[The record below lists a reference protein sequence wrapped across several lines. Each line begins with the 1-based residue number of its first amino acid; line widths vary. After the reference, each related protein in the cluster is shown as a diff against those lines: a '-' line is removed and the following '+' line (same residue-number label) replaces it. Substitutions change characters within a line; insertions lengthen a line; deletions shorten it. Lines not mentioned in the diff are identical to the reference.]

1 MFRRL
6 LDAPYVLLTL
16 VPLLWAGNIV
26 LGRYVVGAVPPVAIS
41 WFRWTL
47 AFLILLPIA
56 WRSLRQDWPV
66 IRRHMGVLTLLSL
79 SGITLYNTLF
89 YWGLQF
95 TPALN
100 GLLMQSTAPLL
111 IALWAF
117 VISGEKLRLG
127 QTLGIAISLCG
138 VLVIISRGDLNVL
151 MHIRFEKGDLW
162 LIAAMVLYTF
172 YSALLAKRPKMSRL
186 GFLAFS
192 IGWGAAMLTP
202 AFIWERMVGPPLH
215 FNALTV
221 ASFAYVSIFASV
233 LAFLFFNRGIE
244 LVGPNRAAPFFHLM
258 PVFGSA
264 LAILLLGETPHLYH
278 AAGYALVLTGV
289 AVATFAGRRS
299 ESMMPKSAKR
309 FSDDIKL

>member
-26 LGRYVVGAVPPVAIS
+26 LGRYVVGGVPPIALA

-56 WRSLRQDWPV
+56 WRALRQDWPV
-66 IRRHMGVLTLLSL
+66 IRRHMGVMTLLSL
-79 SGITLYNTLF
+79 AGITLYNTMF

-100 GLLMQSTAPLL
+100 GLLMQSFAPLL
-111 IALWAF
+111 IAAWAF
-117 VISGEKLRLG
+117 VISGERLRLG
-127 QTLGIAISLCG
+127 QAAGITISLLG
-138 VLVIISRGDLNVL
+138 VLVIISRGDLDVL
-151 MHIRFEKGDLW
+151 MYIRFEKGDLW
-162 LIAAMVLYTF
+162 LIAAMILYAF
-172 YSALLAKRPKMSRL
+172 YSALLAKRPKISQI

-202 AFIWERMVGPPLH
+202 AFVWERVAGAPLH

-221 ASFAYVSIFASV
+221 VSIGYVSIFASV
-233 LAFLFFNRGIE
+233 LAYLFFNRGVQ

-264 LAILLLGETPHLYH
+264 LAIVMLGETPHLYH
-278 AAGYALVLTGV
+278 AVGYALVLTGV
-289 AVATFAGRRS
+289 AVATFSGQRRTAVS
-299 ESMMPKSAKR
+299 PVRSS
-309 FSDDIKL
+309 

>member
-16 VPLLWAGNIV
+16 VPLFWAGNIV
-26 LGRYVVGAVPPVAIS
+26 LGRYVAGSVPPVAIA

-56 WRSLRQDWPV
+56 WRALREDWPV
-66 IRRHMGVLTLLSL
+66 IRRNMGVLTLLSL
-79 SGITLYNTLF
+79 SGITLYNTFF

-100 GLLMQSTAPLL
+100 GLLMQSGAPLL

-117 VISGEKLRLG
+117 IISGERLRLG
-127 QTLGIAISLCG
+127 QALGIAVSLCG

-192 IGWGAAMLTP
+192 IGWGAALLTP
-202 AFIWERMVGPPLH
+202 AFIWERFVGAPLH
-215 FNALTV
+215 FNALTLL
-221 ASFAYVSIFASV
+221 SFAYVSIFASV
-233 LAFLFFNRGIE
+233 LAYLFFNRGIE

-278 AAGYALVLTGV
+278 AAGYVLVLSGV
-289 AVATFAGRRS
+289 AIATLAGRKREISPVRS
-299 ESMMPKSAKR
+299 S
-309 FSDDIKL
+309 

>member
-26 LGRYVVGAVPPVAIS
+26 LGRFIAGQVPPVAIA

-47 AFLILLPIA
+47 AFLILLPFA

-66 IRRHMGVLTLLSL
+66 IRRNIGILTLLTL
-79 SGITLYNTLF
+79 PGITLYNTFF

-117 VISGEKLRLG
+117 VLSGSRLSIG
-127 QTLGIAISLCG
+127 QAAGIVLSLCG
-138 VLVIISRGDLNVL
+138 VLVIISRGDPAVL
-151 MHIRFEKGDLW
+151 TGIEFNKGDLW
-162 LIAAMVLYTF
+162 LIAAMILYAF
-172 YSALLAKRPKMSRL
+172 YSALLVRRPSMSRL

-192 IGWGAAMLTP
+192 IGWGAVLLTP
-202 AFIWERMVGPPLH
+202 AFVWERLAGPPLV
-215 FNALTV
+215 FNALTL
-221 ASFAYVSIFASV
+221 ASFAYVSVFASV
-233 LAFLFFNRGIE
+233 LAYLFFNRGIE
-244 LVGPNRAAPFFHLM
+244 LIGPNRAAPFFHLM

-264 LAILLLGETPHLYH
+264 LAILVLGEQPHLYH
-278 AAGYALVLTGV
+278 AVGYALVLTGV
-289 AVATFAGRRS
+289 VIATIFGRRAAAGVS
-299 ESMMPKSAKR
+299 PARSS
-309 FSDDIKL
+309 

>member
-26 LGRYVVGAVPPVAIS
+26 LGRYVVGAVPPIALS

-56 WRSLRQDWPV
+56 WRALRQDWPI

-79 SGITLYNTLF
+79 SGITLYNTLY

-117 VISGEKLRLG
+117 VISGERLRLG
-127 QTLGIAISLCG
+127 QAAGIALSLAG
-138 VLVIISRGDLNVL
+138 VLVIISRGDLDVL
-151 MHIRFEKGDLW
+151 MSIRFEVGDLW
-162 LIAAMVLYTF
+162 LIAAILLYAF
-172 YSALLAKRPKMSRL
+172 YSALLAKRPKMSQL
-186 GFLAFS
+186 GFLAVS

-202 AFIWERMVGPPLH
+202 AFVWERIAGPPLH
-215 FNALTV
+215 FDALTV

-233 LAFLFFNRGIE
+233 MAYLFFNRGIE

-264 LAILLLGETPHLYH
+264 LAIMLLGETPHLYH

-289 AVATFAGRRS
+289 AIATFAGQRRKS
-299 ESMMPKSAKR
+299 TMPKSAR
-309 FSDDIKL
+309 RLSDNIKL

>member
-1 MFRRL
+1 MLRRL

-26 LGRYVVGAVPPVAIS
+26 LGRYVVGAVPPIAIA

-56 WRSLRQDWPV
+56 WRSMREDWPV
-66 IRRHMGVLTLLSL
+66 IRRNMGVLTLLSL
-79 SGITLYNTLF
+79 SGVTLYNTLF

-117 VISGEKLRLG
+117 AISGERLRFG
-127 QTLGIAISLCG
+127 QAAGIAVSLCG
-138 VLVIISRGDLNVL
+138 VLVIISRGDLNALANV
-151 MHIRFEKGDLW
+151 RFEAGDLW
-162 LIAAMVLYTF
+162 LIAAMVLYAF
-172 YSALLAKRPKMSRL
+172 YSALLEKRPRMSRL

-192 IGWGAAMLTP
+192 IGWGAALLTP
-202 AFIWERMVGPPLH
+202 AFIWERVAGAPLH
-215 FNALTV
+215 FNLLTL

-233 LAFLFFNRGIE
+233 LAYLFFNRGIE
-244 LVGPNRAAPFFHLM
+244 LVGANRAAPFFHLM

-289 AVATFAGRRS
+289 AVATFAGRRGAVS
-299 ESMMPKSAKR
+299 RARSS
-309 FSDDIKL
+309 

>member
-16 VPLLWAGNIV
+16 VPLFWAGNIV
-26 LGRYVVGAVPPVAIS
+26 LGRYVVGAVPPIAIA

-56 WRSLRQDWPV
+56 WRSLRADWPV
-66 IRRHMGVLTLLSL
+66 IRSNMGVLTLLAL

-100 GLLMQSTAPLL
+100 GLLMQSSAPLL

-117 VISGEKLRLG
+117 LISGERLRLG
-127 QTLGIAISLCG
+127 QALGIVTSLAG

-151 MHIRFEKGDLW
+151 MHIRFEAGDLW
-162 LIAAMVLYTF
+162 LIAAMILYSF

-186 GFLAFS
+186 GFLAFT
-192 IGWGAAMLTP
+192 IGWGATMLTP
-202 AFIWERMVGPPLH
+202 AFVWERFAGPPLH
-215 FNALTV
+215 FDALTIV
-221 ASFAYVSIFASV
+221 SFAYVSIFASV
-233 LAFLFFNRGIE
+233 LAYLFFNRGVE
-244 LVGPNRAAPFFHLM
+244 LVGANRAAPFFHLM

-264 LAILLLGETPHLYH
+264 LAILVLGETPHLYH
-278 AAGYALVLTGV
+278 AAGYALVLSGV
-289 AVATFAGRRS
+289 GLATFAGRPREASAARS
-299 ESMMPKSAKR
+299 
-309 FSDDIKL
+309 

>member
-16 VPLLWAGNIV
+16 VPLFWAGNIV
-26 LGRYVVGAVPPVAIS
+26 LGRYVVGAVPPVAIA

-56 WRSLRQDWPV
+56 WRALREDWPV
-66 IRRHMGVLTLLSL
+66 IRGNIGVLTLLSL

-117 VISGEKLRLG
+117 MISGERLRLG
-127 QTLGIAISLCG
+127 QALGIAISLSG
-138 VLVIISRGDLNVL
+138 VLVIISRGDLDVL

-162 LIAAMVLYTF
+162 LITAMILYAL
-172 YSALLAKRPKMSRL
+172 YSALLVKRPKMSRL

-202 AFIWERMVGPPLH
+202 AFIWERFAGPPLH
-215 FNALTV
+215 FNLLTV

-233 LAFLFFNRGIE
+233 LAYLFFNRGIE
-244 LVGPNRAAPFFHLM
+244 LVGANRAAPFFHLM
-258 PVFGSA
+258 PVFGSV
-264 LAILLLGETPHLYH
+264 LAILVLGETPHLYH
-278 AAGYALVLTGV
+278 AVGYALVLTGV
-289 AVATFAGRRS
+289 AVATFAGQRRGAVS
-299 ESMMPKSAKR
+299 PARSS
-309 FSDDIKL
+309 